1 MKTVKSETFN
11 SQQQGKRKLP
21 KLTTVKL
28 PASKMTKGGHGKIAE
43 IWLGAATPNF
53 YG

>member
-11 SQQQGKRKLP
+11 SQQQSKQKLP
-21 KLTTVKL
+21 RLTTVKVA
-28 PASKMTKGGHGKIAE
+28 ASKMTKGGHGKIAE
-43 IWLGAATPNF
+43 IWLDAATPNF